1 MADVSEVSSRAIS
14 LARARIS
21 AGLSAHPAA
30 VQHYP
35 RVVENLAEAIEAR
48 APDGEMARAIRELV
62 ESVN

>member
-1 MADVSEVSSRAIS
+1 VRS
-14 LARARIS
+14 LWRGREYPQA
-21 AGLSAHPAA
+21 LSAHPAA

-35 RVVENLAEAIEAR
+35 RVVENLAEAIKAR